1 MFNVQCAVSVFC
13 SVLCCTVLYCTVLFC
28 SPFISISIFPLS
40 LPLCV
45 DQVARV
51 LAEGIRSVETILQ
64 DSFCPT
70 DDVTDSDRNAESSN
84 PNPNRNGESLRSVWK
99 VLGDLCSFAR
109 NIGPADVAQFIAPKD
124 SDKNV
129 PKDYECVTLSGLGTG
144 DSLSSY
150 LPLFQLL
157 EKGEN
162 AYRKILKIAEDSG
175 SVDST
180 CLFDVGCSLYFR
192 AVVIQQ
198 SLGQGSGVF
207 PPSDS
212 SSGSSQD
219 LLNQA
224 KEFFV
229 RGDLLR

>member
-1 MFNVQCAVSVFC
+1 
-13 SVLCCTVLYCTVLFC
+13 VL
-28 SPFISISIFPLS
+28 
-40 LPLCV
+40 V

-64 DSFCPT
+64 DGFRPI
-70 DDVTDSDRNAESSN
+70 DDVTASDRNAESLN
-84 PNPNRNGESLRSVWK
+84 PNERNGESLRSVWK

-109 NIGPADVAQFIAPKD
+109 NIGPADVALFIEPNK
-124 SDKNV
+124 SEKNV
-129 PKDYECVTLSGLGTG
+129 PKDYEYLTLSGLGTG

-150 LPLFQLL
+150 VPLFQVL

-180 CLFDVGCSLYFR
+180 CLFDVGCALYFR

-207 PPSDS
+207 PPSDNS
-212 SSGSSQD
+212 PGSSQD

-229 RGDLLR
+229 RGDMLI

>member
-1 MFNVQCAVSVFC
+1 M
-13 SVLCCTVLYCTVLFC
+13 
-28 SPFISISIFPLS
+28 
-40 LPLCV
+40 
-45 DQVARV
+45 

-64 DSFCPT
+64 DGFRPT
-70 DDVTDSDRNAESSN
+70 DDVTDSDRNAESLN
-84 PNPNRNGESLRSVWK
+84 PNERNGESLRSVWK

-109 NIGPADVAQFIAPKD
+109 NIGPADVALFIEPNK
-124 SDKNV
+124 SEKNV
-129 PKDYECVTLSGLGTG
+129 PKDYEYLTLSGLGTG

-150 LPLFQLL
+150 VPLFQVL

-180 CLFDVGCSLYFR
+180 CLFDVGCALYFR

-198 SLGQGSGVF
+198 SLGQGSGIF
-207 PPSDS
+207 PPSDNS
-212 SSGSSQD
+212 PGSSQD

-224 KEFFV
+224 REFFV
-229 RGDLLR
+229 RGDKLI

>member
-1 MFNVQCAVSVFC
+1 VRVFVRVFLVLCNYVQCAVRACVEFSSSIIFISVF
-13 SVLCCTVLYCTVLFC
+13 F
-28 SPFISISIFPLS
+28 S
-40 LPLCV
+40 LPPSLCV
-45 DQVARV
+45 QQVARV

-64 DSFCPT
+64 DGFRPT
-70 DDVTDSDRNAESSN
+70 DDVTDSDRNAESSSLE
-84 PNPNRNGESLRSVWK
+84 RNGESLRSVWK

-109 NIGPADVAQFIAPKD
+109 NIGPADVAQFIAPKG

-129 PKDYECVTLSGLGTG
+129 PKDSEYVTLSGLGTG

-150 LPLFQLL
+150 LPLFQVL

-180 CLFDVGCSLYFR
+180 CLFDVGCALYFR

-212 SSGSSQD
+212 SPGSSQD

-229 RGDLLR
+229 RGDL

>member
-1 MFNVQCAVSVFC
+1 MQCVCCVFLFNLFKSRARFLTPCVNVC
-13 SVLCCTVLYCTVLFC
+13 VL
-28 SPFISISIFPLS
+28 
-40 LPLCV
+40 V

-64 DSFCPT
+64 DGFRPT
-70 DDVTDSDRNAESSN
+70 DDVTDSDRNAESLN
-84 PNPNRNGESLRSVWK
+84 PNERNGESLRSVWK

-109 NIGPADVAQFIAPKD
+109 NIGPADVALFIAPNK
-124 SDKNV
+124 SEKNV
-129 PKDYECVTLSGLGTG
+129 PKDYEYLTLSGLGTG

-150 LPLFQLL
+150 VPLFQVL

-180 CLFDVGCSLYFR
+180 CLFDVGCALYFR
-192 AVVIQQ
+192 AVVTQQ

-207 PPSDS
+207 PPSDNS
-212 SSGSSQD
+212 PGSSQD

-224 KEFFV
+224 KEYFV
-229 RGDLLR
+229 RGDFLL